1 MNAFDINKLFYNGE
15 KNMSSEGLPRHYQ
28 LLQERHPGFIKA
40 VSQLGRAVRLEGPL
54 DEKTVELLQM
64 VTAAGLKLEGAVR
77 SHARRALKAGASIEE
92 IHHALIVITSTS
104 GFPTV
109 ASAMSWIKDV
119 TGEKDPT

>member
-1 MNAFDINKLFYNGE
+1 MI
-15 KNMSSEGLPRHYQ
+15 SEGLPRHYQ
-28 LLQERHPGFIKA
+28 SLQERHPGFIKA
-40 VSQLGRAVRLEGPL
+40 VSQLGRALREEGPL

-119 TGEKDPT
+119 TGEKDPAGS